1 VPADRRHEV
10 KRDWRVWKV
19 QLPLATNRPDDPH
32 ALVYDE
38 DKRAQGMI
46 PVDDGLLALAEG
58 EVKFFL
64 RGWISKRGIV
74 HFDPGHVP
82 DPGW

>member
-1 VPADRRHEV
+1 
-10 KRDWRVWKV
+10 
-19 QLPLATNRPDDPH
+19 
-32 ALVYDE
+32 
-38 DKRAQGMI
+38 MI
-46 PVDDGLLALAEG
+46 PVDDSLLALAEG